1 MLNYLFL
8 ITGILGASLIASG
21 LFLIGYFL
29 LIGNSVIGVLIN
41 KVVTIKITFL
51 FYGLIALYGLI
62 NLGV

>member
-1 MLNYLFL
+1 MFNYLFL

-21 LFLIGYFL
+21 LFLMGYL
-29 LIGNSVIGVLIN
+29 CLIGNSVIGVFIN
-41 KVVTIKITFL
+41 DAKPIKITFL

>member
-1 MLNYLFL
+1 MFNYLFL

-21 LFLIGYFL
+21 LFLVGYFL

-41 KVVTIKITFL
+41 EARPIKITFV

>member
-8 ITGILGASLIASG
+8 FSGVIGASLIASG
-21 LFLIGYFL
+21 LFFIGYIL

-41 KVVTIKITFL
+41 KAGAIKMTFV

>member
-1 MLNYLFL
+1 MLNYFFL

-21 LFLIGYFL
+21 LFFIGYIL

-41 KVVTIKITFL
+41 KAGTIKITFV